1 MATPYSADVTLD
13 TFDALV
19 VQKSHEVPVL
29 VDFWASWCSPCQ
41 VLMPRL
47 AKLAEEYQGKFFL
60 AKVDTDAEQ
69 KLAGQYGIRSLPTV
83 KLFKGGQVVGE
94 FMGAQPDRTIRD
106 LLDRHIARESDAML
120 AEALQ
125 AVAAGDQ
132 ATALAK
138 LRAAAAADPAT
149 DRVKVH
155 LGALLLEAGQT
166 EEAEAVL
173 KKVSADAPA
182 DPELGP
188 LLARLEFVRIVVGA
202 PAAEALAQA
211 VAAKPED
218 SEARYKLAARQVL
231 AGELEPAM
239 EQLLEIVVR
248 DRKFGN
254 DAARK
259 ALLTLFTLLGGKGE
273 LVKRYRARLSMALH

>member
-19 VQKSHEVPVL
+19 LQKSHEIPVL
-29 VDFWASWCSPCQ
+29 VDFWAGWCGPCQ
-41 VLMPRL
+41 MLMPRL
-47 AKLAEEYQGKFFL
+47 AKLAEDYQGKFFL

-94 FMGAQPDRTIRD
+94 FMGAQPDKTIRE
-106 LLDRHIARESDAML
+106 LLDRHIARESDAAL
-120 AEALQ
+120 TEALRTEASGDRAAALAQ
-125 AVAAGDQ
+125 LRGAVAA
-132 ATALAK
+132 
-138 LRAAAAADPAT
+138 DPRN

-155 LGALLLEAGQT
+155 LGRMLLEAGNAD
-166 EEAEAVL
+166 EAEAVL
-173 KKVSADAPA
+173 KQVSADAQA
-182 DPELGP
+182 DPELAA

-202 PAAEALAQA
+202 PTLAALEQA
-211 VAAKPED
+211 VAANPAD
-218 SEARYKLAARQVL
+218 SEARYRLAARQVL
-231 AGELEPAM
+231 AEQYEPAM
-239 EQLLEIVVR
+239 EQLLEIVGR

-259 ALLTLFTLLGGKGE
+259 ALLTVFTLLGGKGD
-273 LVKRYRARLSMALH
+273 LVKRYRARLSMELN